1 MSKQKLRAVIAGL
14 AVLNLL
20 TILIFVVKPYITSK
34 ISLGDEIA
42 AKVGSEDISREAW
55 INELEK
61 RYGEDVLEE
70 MVDKE
75 VVEQAAEKYKVTVS
89 DEEVDR
95 ELKMMKTMYG
105 TAGQNL
111 NKSKDQW
118 KQEIQSSLLLEKLL
132 TKDVTVS
139 ETVMKNYYE
148 GNKEIYRIPTTY
160 HISQITTSTKAQSDQ
175 IIKELNNG
183 ASFSV
188 LAMEKSLDEFTAN
201 QGGDMGYI
209 SQDNEQISKQYI
221 SAAEKLK
228 VSKWSNPVETDDGWA
243 VLYLH
248 EKIEGKQ
255 YPYEEVKEQ
264 IHRQK
269 ALEQIQTPVS
279 GKIFWDEFDVDW
291 IYGSKDQK

>member
-1 MSKQKLRAVIAGL
+1 MSKQKLRAIIAGL
-14 AVLNLL
+14 ALLNLL
-20 TILIFVVKPYITSK
+20 TILIFVIWPFIASK
-34 ISLGDEIA
+34 ITLGEETA
-42 AKVGSEDISREAW
+42 AKIGSKDISREAW

-61 RYGEDVLEE
+61 RYGKDVLEE

-75 VVEQAAEKYKVTVS
+75 VVGQAAKKYKVTIS
-89 DEEVDR
+89 EDEVDR

-111 NKSKDQW
+111 SKSKAQW
-118 KQEIQSSLLLEKLL
+118 KQEIQSNLLLEKLL

-139 ETVMKNYYE
+139 EATMEDYYE
-148 GNKEIYRIPTTY
+148 NNKDIYRIPTTY
-160 HISQITTSTKAQSDQ
+160 HISQVTTSTKAQAEQ
-175 IIKELNNG
+175 IIKELNKG
-183 ASFSV
+183 VSFPV

-209 SQDNEQISKQYI
+209 SQDNEQISKAYI

-228 VSKWSNPVETDDGWA
+228 VGNWSQPVETDEGWA

-248 EKIEGKQ
+248 EKIDGRQ
-255 YPYEEVKEQ
+255 YSYKEVKEQ
-264 IHRQK
+264 IRRQK
-269 ALEQIQTPVS
+269 ALEQIQAPVS

-291 IYGSKDQK
+291 VYGSEDQK

>member
-1 MSKQKLRAVIAGL
+1 MSKQKLRAIIAGL
-14 AVLNLL
+14 ALLNLL
-20 TILIFVVKPYITSK
+20 TILIFVIWPFIASK
-34 ISLGDEIA
+34 ITLGEETA
-42 AKVGSEDISREAW
+42 AKIGSKDISREAW

-61 RYGEDVLEE
+61 RYGKDVLEE

-75 VVEQAAEKYKVTVS
+75 VVGQAAKKYKVTIS
-89 DEEVDR
+89 EDEVDR

-111 NKSKDQW
+111 SKSKAQW
-118 KQEIQSSLLLEKLL
+118 KQEIQSNLLLEKLL

-139 ETVMKNYYE
+139 EATMEDYYE
-148 GNKEIYRIPTTY
+148 NNKDIYRIPTTY
-160 HISQITTSTKAQSDQ
+160 HISQITTSTKDQAEQ
-175 IIKELNNG
+175 IIKELNKG
-183 ASFSV
+183 VSFPV

-209 SQDNEQISKQYI
+209 SQDNEQISKAYI

-228 VSKWSNPVETDDGWA
+228 VGNWSQPVETDEGWA

-248 EKIEGKQ
+248 EKIDGRQ
-255 YPYEEVKEQ
+255 YSYKEVKEQ
-264 IHRQK
+264 IRRQK
-269 ALEQIQTPVS
+269 ALEQIQAPVS

-291 IYGSKDQK
+291 VYGSEDQK

>member
-1 MSKQKLRAVIAGL
+1 MSKQKLRAIIAGL
-14 AVLNLL
+14 ALLNLL
-20 TILIFVVKPYITSK
+20 TILIFVIWPFIASK
-34 ISLGDEIA
+34 ITLGEETA
-42 AKVGSEDISREAW
+42 AKIGSKDISREAW

-61 RYGEDVLEE
+61 RYGKDVLEE

-75 VVEQAAEKYKVTVS
+75 VVGQAAKKYKVTIS
-89 DEEVDR
+89 EDEVDR

-111 NKSKDQW
+111 SKSKAQW
-118 KQEIQSSLLLEKLL
+118 KQEIQSNLLLEKLL

-139 ETVMKNYYE
+139 EATMEDYYE
-148 GNKEIYRIPTTY
+148 NNKDIYRIPTTY
-160 HISQITTSTKAQSDQ
+160 HISQITTSTKAQAEQ
-175 IIKELNNG
+175 IIKELNKG
-183 ASFSV
+183 VSFPV

-209 SQDNEQISKQYI
+209 SQDNEQISKAYI

-228 VSKWSNPVETDDGWA
+228 VGNWSQPVETDEGWA

-248 EKIEGKQ
+248 EKIDGRQ
-255 YPYEEVKEQ
+255 YSYKEVKEQ
-264 IHRQK
+264 IRRQK
-269 ALEQIQTPVS
+269 ALEQIQAPVS

-291 IYGSKDQK
+291 VYGSEDQK

>member
-1 MSKQKLRAVIAGL
+1 MSKQKLRAIIAGL
-14 AVLNLL
+14 ALLNLL
-20 TILIFVVKPYITSK
+20 TILIFVIWPFIASK
-34 ISLGDEIA
+34 ISLGEETA
-42 AKVGSEDISREAW
+42 AKIGSEDISREAW

-61 RYGEDVLEE
+61 RYGKDLLEE

-75 VVEQAAEKYKVTVS
+75 VVEQAAAKYKVTIS
-89 DEEVDR
+89 DDELDR

-105 TAGQNL
+105 SAGQNL
-111 NKSKDQW
+111 SKSKDQW
-118 KQEIQSSLLLEKLL
+118 KQEIKSSLLLEKLL

-139 ETVMKNYYE
+139 ETVLKDYYE
-148 GNKEIYRIPTTY
+148 NNKDIYRIPTTY
-160 HISQITTSTKAQSDQ
+160 HISQITTSTKTQAEQ
-175 IIKELNNG
+175 IIKELNKG
-183 ASFSV
+183 VKFSV

-209 SQDNEQISKQYI
+209 SEDNEQISETYI
-221 SAAEKLK
+221 SAVEKLK
-228 VSKWSNPVETDDGWA
+228 VGKWSQPVEADEGWA
-243 VLYLH
+243 ILYLQ

-255 YPYEEVKEQ
+255 YSYKEVKEQ

-291 IYGSKDQK
+291 IYETEEKK

>member
-1 MSKQKLRAVIAGL
+1 MSKQKLRAIIAGL
-14 AVLNLL
+14 ALLNLL
-20 TILIFVVKPYITSK
+20 TILIFVIWPFIASK
-34 ISLGDEIA
+34 ITLGEETA
-42 AKVGSEDISREAW
+42 AKIGSKDISREAW

-61 RYGEDVLEE
+61 RYGKDVLEE

-75 VVEQAAEKYKVTVS
+75 VVGQAAKKYKVTIS
-89 DEEVDR
+89 EDEVDR

-111 NKSKDQW
+111 NKTKAQW
-118 KQEIQSSLLLEKLL
+118 KQEIQSNLLLEKLL

-139 ETVMKNYYE
+139 EATIKDYYE
-148 GNKEIYRIPTTY
+148 NNKDIYRMPTTY
-160 HISQITTSTKAQSDQ
+160 HISHITTSTKDQAEQ
-175 IIKELNNG
+175 IIKELNKG

-209 SQDNEQISKQYI
+209 SQDNEQISKAYI

-228 VSKWSNPVETDDGWA
+228 VGKWSQPVETDEGWA

-248 EKIEGKQ
+248 EKIDGRQ
-255 YPYEEVKEQ
+255 YSYKEVKEQ
-264 IHRQK
+264 IRRQK
-269 ALEQIQTPVS
+269 ALEQIQAPVS

-291 IYGSKDQK
+291 VYESEDEK